1 MLKICRYVSVGDS
14 TVREVSL
21 AMHVVVGLFGPLRQC
36 RKYILERR
44 KELFNSQPSSV
55 IMNSFSLRG
64 KFILTITIGAVALAA
79 MFAFSLDA
87 VSTLDRSF
95 LQMRN
100 VDVVGKITSLEI
112 GKDINY
118 VSRLTRDA
126 MLGGNLERDITQQ
139 AEIAKRNEER
149 FKQLGAMPFSREE
162 IKIIDEARAAAI
174 DFIANGRD
182 VLLPLR
188 AIPADERYKVYK
200 DYAKTVTPVA
210 MAYRDQGGLFDKAM
224 NARFDAAMQ
233 DMQEQLDRSRTT
245 MWIILAVSMLAIYGV
260 GFASTS
266 RDLNVMRECIAFA
279 GELGS
284 ENLVRRLDVSKKSSI
299 TPLAKA
305 LNATADN
312 LDSFRAETLKA
323 TDEAQKERDEAQG
336 FMLQAQAAKE
346 EAEKA
351 KIEGMLYAA
360 SQLEAV
366 VHTLTATTDN
376 LSNLIHCANDGTTRQ
391 ADRMRE
397 TASAMEQMNASMLE
411 VAQSSSHAAGT
422 ADQARSKAQDG
433 STSVT
438 ELLNNISS
446 VQQQAGEMKEGM
458 AGLGVQAE
466 AIGKVLN
473 VIADIAD
480 QTNLLALNAAIE
492 AARAGDAGR
501 GFAVVADEVRKL
513 AEKTMTATREVGEAI
528 GGIQSGT
535 THTIDVVTRTVT
547 RIQGASELADRSGS
561 ALAEIVSMVDMTT
574 DQVRAIAAASEEQSA
589 ASSEINRS
597 LDEVDRISGEN
608 AAFMNQSADSIME
621 LSRQASVL
629 QDLIRQMKQG
639 GA

>member
-1 MLKICRYVSVGDS
+1 
-14 TVREVSL
+14 
-21 AMHVVVGLFGPLRQC
+21 
-36 RKYILERR
+36 
-44 KELFNSQPSSV
+44 
-55 IMNSFSLRG
+55 MNSFSLRG

-79 MFAFSLDA
+79 MFSFSLDA

-126 MLGGNLERDITQQ
+126 MLGGNIEKDIKQQ
-139 AEIAKRNEER
+139 SDIAKRNEER
-149 FKQLGAMPFSREE
+149 FQQLAAMPFSGEE
-162 IKIIDEARAAAI
+162 KKIIDEARTAAI
-174 DFIANGRD
+174 NFIANGRD
-182 VLLPLR
+182 VLLPLQSV
-188 AIPADERYKVYK
+188 PVDERYKGYK
-200 DYAKTVTPVA
+200 EYAKMVTPYA

-233 DMQEQLDRSRTT
+233 QMQEQLDHSRTT

-284 ENLVRRLDVSKKSSI
+284 ETLTRRLDTSKRSSI

-323 TDEAQKERDEAQG
+323 TAEAQKERDEAQG

-351 KIEGMLYAA
+351 KVEGMLYAA

-366 VHTLTATTDN
+366 VQTLNTTTDN
-376 LSNLIHCANDGTTRQ
+376 LSSLIHNANNGTTRQ

-411 VAQSSSHAAGT
+411 VAQSSSHAANT
-422 ADQARSKAQDG
+422 ADQTRSKAQDG

-438 ELLNNISS
+438 ELLDNIRE
-446 VQQQAGEMKEGM
+446 VQQQAGEMKDGM

-535 THTIDVVTRTVT
+535 THTIDVVTRTVS
-547 RIQGASELADRSGS
+547 RIQGASQLADRSGT
-561 ALAEIVSMVDMTT
+561 ALAEIVSMVDLTT

-608 AAFMNQSADSIME
+608 ASFMHQSADSIME
-621 LSRQASVL
+621 LSRQAGVL
-629 QDLIRQMKQG
+629 QDLISQMKQG

>member
-1 MLKICRYVSVGDS
+1 M
-14 TVREVSL
+14 
-21 AMHVVVGLFGPLRQC
+21 
-36 RKYILERR
+36 
-44 KELFNSQPSSV
+44 FNSQPSSV
-55 IMNSFSLRG
+55 VMNSFSLRG
-64 KFILTITIGAVALAA
+64 KFILTITIGAVALVA
-79 MFAFSLDA
+79 MFTFFLDA

-100 VDVVGKITSLEI
+100 VDVVGKMTSLEI

-126 MLGGNLERDITQQ
+126 MLGGNLDKDIEQQ

-149 FKQLGAMPFSREE
+149 FQQLGAMPFSSDEL
-162 IKIIDEARAAAI
+162 KIIDRARAAAI

-182 VLLPLR
+182 VLLPLQSV
-188 AIPADERYKVYK
+188 PVDERYKVYK
-200 DYAKTVTPVA
+200 EYAKTVTPYA
-210 MAYRDQGGLFDKAM
+210 MAYRDQGGLFDTAM
-224 NARFDAAMQ
+224 NERFDTAMQ
-233 DMQEQLDRSRTT
+233 QMQEQLERNRTT
-245 MWIILAVSMLAIYGV
+245 MWIVLAVSMLAIYGV

-279 GELGS
+279 GELGA
-284 ENLVRRLDVSKKSSI
+284 ENLVRRLDVSKRSSI

-312 LDSFRAETLKA
+312 LDRFRAETLKA
-323 TDEAQKERDEAQG
+323 TDEAQQERDEAQG

-360 SQLEAV
+360 GQLETV
-366 VHTLTATTDN
+366 VHTLTVTTDN
-376 LSNLIHCANDGTTRQ
+376 LSHLIHSANDGTARQ
-391 ADRMRE
+391 ADRVRE

-411 VAQSSSHAAGT
+411 VAQSSSHAADT
-422 ADQARSKAQDG
+422 ADQARGKAQDG
-433 STSVT
+433 SGSVT
-438 ELLNNISS
+438 ELLNNITS
-446 VQQQAGEMKEGM
+446 VQKQAGEMKDGM

-547 RIQGASELADRSGS
+547 RIQGASELADRSGA
-561 ALAEIVSMVDMTT
+561 ALAEIVSMVDITT

-608 AAFMNQSADSIME
+608 ASFMNQSADAIME
-621 LSRQASVL
+621 LSRQANVL
-629 QDLIRQMKQG
+629 QDLISQMKQG